1 MRRTL
6 ASILAISCL
15 GPLGSPGAARAQ
27 VAAPPTNCIIVL
39 DRAAAVTKTST
50 AVEKC
55 GSASYLAAAAADR
68 YQVMTWYAGA
78 NYGGWGE
85 SIYGKQGPC
94 DRQGY
99 RLDTTNGLGYWSR
112 NLSSYRVY
120 DPCWFSAMT
129 NNQGEYSD
137 RSGDVPYVGDS

>member
-6 ASILAISCL
+6 TSILATISCL

-27 VAAPPTNCIIVL
+27 AAAPPANCIIVL
-39 DRAAAVTKTST
+39 DPVAAGTKTVN

-55 GSASYLAAAAADR
+55 GNASYLAAAAADR
-68 YQVMTWYAGA
+68 HQVMTWYAGA
-78 NYGGWGE
+78 NYEGWGE

-94 DRQGY
+94 DQQGY
-99 RLDTTNGLGYWSR
+99 RLDTTNGLAYWSR
-112 NLSSYRVY
+112 NPSSYRVY

-129 NNQGEYSD
+129 NNQGE
-137 RSGDVPYVGDS
+137 